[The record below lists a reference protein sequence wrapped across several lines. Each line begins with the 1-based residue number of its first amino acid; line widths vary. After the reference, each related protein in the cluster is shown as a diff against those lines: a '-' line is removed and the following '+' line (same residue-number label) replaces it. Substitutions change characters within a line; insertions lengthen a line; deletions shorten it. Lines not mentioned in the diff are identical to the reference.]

1 MSALCVVNTSSRAK
15 DWGDIYGYIRSV
27 HKKGSFSCNS
37 CNKKFSS
44 KDYLRDNAK
53 THIEV
58 DFECDHCQEIFKNK
72 QSLKQ
77 HVKTIHGNKAL
88 LCILCPKSFARKDYL
103 VKHME
108 SSEKKMLSHAKETYC
123 DQ

>member
-1 MSALCVVNTSSRAK
+1 MSAMCVENTSSRAK
-15 DWGDIYGYIRSV
+15 DWGDISV
-27 HKKGSFSCNS
+27 IFMKRGIFSCNS
-37 CNKKFSS
+37 CYRKFSS

-88 LCILCPKSFARKDYL
+88 LCILCPKTFARKDYL

-108 SSEKKMLSHAKETYC
+108 SYN
-123 DQ
+123 